1 MMRVCNAAIRMA
13 PRREPCFIFL
23 EQDGKAMNFQ
33 QYEALLKTIELGSFT
48 KAAGELGYTQSGI
61 SHMLAALERECG
73 CTLLYRDRSGVRLSS
88 DGEVLLP
95 FFRTVDTA
103 QKELLAK
110 LGELQGLESGFISIG
125 TVTSVSVH
133 WLPSI
138 IQEFHQAHPHI
149 QFRLRYGADYVEI
162 EKWLSEGLVDC
173 GFIGLPGTYP
183 NLNLTLLQRDAFV
196 AVVPRQHPLAGRDSV
211 SLTELAEYPFI
222 RMEEGNDNEIAALF
236 SDSGL
241 QPKVC
246 LTAWDNQ
253 TVLAMVS
260 KGLGV
265 SVLTEL
271 ILTDVPYDVVS
282 LPLSPPAYRDLALA
296 TRRDGDLTA
305 ATQAFISTAL
315 QWVRQRYGN
324 S

>member
-1 MMRVCNAAIRMA
+1 
-13 PRREPCFIFL
+13 
-23 EQDGKAMNFQ
+23 MNFQ

-48 KAAGELGYTQSGI
+48 KAAAELGYTQSGI

-95 FFRTVDTA
+95 LFRTVENA
-103 QKELLAK
+103 QKELLGK
-110 LGELQGLESGFISIG
+110 LSELQGLEAGLISIG

-138 IQEFHQAHPHI
+138 IQEFHAAHPQI
-149 QFRLRYGADYVEI
+149 QFRLRYGQDYVEI

-173 GFIGLPGTYP
+173 GFIGLPATYP
-183 NLNLTLLQRDAFV
+183 NLSLRTLKRDAFV
-196 AVVPRQHPLAGRDSV
+196 AVLPREHPLASRSSI
-211 SLTELAEYPFI
+211 SLHELSDQPFI
-222 RMEEGNDNEIAALF
+222 RLEEGNDNEIAALF
-236 SDSGL
+236 SESGI

-246 LTAWDNQ
+246 FTAWDNQ
-253 TVLAMVS
+253 TILAMVS

-271 ILTDVPYDVVS
+271 MCADSPYDVKAV
-282 LPLSPPAYRDLALA
+282 PLEPASYRDLALA
-296 TRRDGDLTA
+296 TRREGELTA
-305 ATQAFISTAL
+305 AVQTFINTAAD
-315 QWVRQRYGN
+315 WIGRRYGKEE
-324 S
+324 

>member
-1 MMRVCNAAIRMA
+1 
-13 PRREPCFIFL
+13 
-23 EQDGKAMNFQ
+23 MNFQ

-48 KAAGELGYTQSGI
+48 KAAAELGYTQSGI

-95 FFRTVDTA
+95 LFRTVENA
-103 QKELLAK
+103 QKELLGK
-110 LGELQGLESGFISIG
+110 LSELQGLEAGLISIG

-138 IQEFHQAHPHI
+138 IQEFHAAHPQI
-149 QFRLRYGADYVEI
+149 QFRLRYGQDYVEI

-173 GFIGLPGTYP
+173 GFIGLPATYP
-183 NLNLTLLQRDAFV
+183 HLNLRTLRRDAFV
-196 AVVPRQHPLAGRDSV
+196 AVLPREHPLAARSSI
-211 SLTELAEYPFI
+211 SLHELAAQPFI
-222 RMEEGNDNEIAALF
+222 RLEEGNDNEIAALF
-236 SDSGL
+236 SESGI

-246 LTAWDNQ
+246 FTAWDNQ
-253 TVLAMVS
+253 TILAMVS

-271 ILTDVPYDVVS
+271 MFGEDPYDVVAV
-282 LPLSPPAYRDLALA
+282 PLEPAAYRDLALA
-296 TRRDGDLTA
+296 TRREGELTA
-305 ATQAFISTAL
+305 AVQTFINTTVD
-315 QWVRQRYGN
+315 WIGRRYGKAE
-324 S
+324 

>member
-1 MMRVCNAAIRMA
+1 
-13 PRREPCFIFL
+13 
-23 EQDGKAMNFQ
+23 MNFQ

-48 KAAGELGYTQSGI
+48 KAAAELGYTQSGI

-95 FFRTVDTA
+95 LFRTVENA
-103 QKELLAK
+103 QKELLGK
-110 LGELQGLESGFISIG
+110 LSELQGLEAGLISIG

-138 IQEFHQAHPHI
+138 IQEFHAAHPQI
-149 QFRLRYGADYVEI
+149 QFRLRYGQDYVEI

-173 GFIGLPGTYP
+173 GFIGLPATYP
-183 NLNLTLLQRDAFV
+183 HLNLRTLRRDAFV
-196 AVVPRQHPLAGRDSV
+196 AVLPREHPLAARSSI
-211 SLTELAEYPFI
+211 SLHELADQPFI
-222 RMEEGNDNEIAALF
+222 RLEEGNDNEIAALF
-236 SDSGL
+236 SESGI

-246 LTAWDNQ
+246 FTAWDNQ
-253 TVLAMVS
+253 TILAMVS

-271 ILTDVPYDVVS
+271 MFGEDPYDVVAV
-282 LPLSPPAYRDLALA
+282 PLEPAAYRDLALA
-296 TRRDGDLTA
+296 TRREGELTA
-305 ATQAFISTAL
+305 AVQTFINTTVD
-315 QWVRQRYGN
+315 WIGRRYGKAE
-324 S
+324 

>member
-1 MMRVCNAAIRMA
+1 
-13 PRREPCFIFL
+13 
-23 EQDGKAMNFQ
+23 MNFQ

-48 KAAGELGYTQSGI
+48 KAAAELGYTQSGI

-95 FFRTVDTA
+95 LFRTVENA
-103 QKELLAK
+103 QKELLGK
-110 LGELQGLESGFISIG
+110 LSELQGLEAGLISIG

-138 IQEFHQAHPHI
+138 IQEYHAAHPQI
-149 QFRLRYGADYVEI
+149 QFRLRYGQDYVEI

-173 GFIGLPGTYP
+173 GFIGLPATYP
-183 NLNLTLLQRDAFV
+183 HLNLRTLRRDAFV
-196 AVVPRQHPLAGRDSV
+196 AVLPREHPLASRSGI
-211 SLTELAEYPFI
+211 SLHELADQPFI
-222 RMEEGNDNEIAALF
+222 RLEEGHDNEIAALF
-236 SDSGL
+236 SKSGI

-246 LTAWDNQ
+246 FTAWDNQ
-253 TVLAMVS
+253 TILAMVS

-271 ILTDVPYDVVS
+271 MFADYPYDVVAV
-282 LPLSPPAYRDLALA
+282 PLEPAAYRDLALA
-296 TRRDGDLTA
+296 TRKEGELTA
-305 ATQAFISTAL
+305 AVQTFINTAVD
-315 QWVRQRYGN
+315 WIGRRYGTEE
-324 S
+324 

>member
-1 MMRVCNAAIRMA
+1 
-13 PRREPCFIFL
+13 
-23 EQDGKAMNFQ
+23 MNFQ

-48 KAAGELGYTQSGI
+48 KAAAELGYTQSGI

-95 FFRTVDTA
+95 LFRTVENA
-103 QKELLAK
+103 QKELLGK
-110 LGELQGLESGFISIG
+110 LSELQGLEAGLISIG

-138 IQEFHQAHPHI
+138 IQEFHAAHPQI
-149 QFRLRYGADYVEI
+149 QFRLRYGQDYVEI

-173 GFIGLPGTYP
+173 GFIGLPATYP
-183 NLNLTLLQRDAFV
+183 HLNLRTLRRDAFV
-196 AVVPRQHPLAGRDSV
+196 AVLPREHPLASRSGI
-211 SLTELAEYPFI
+211 SLHELADQPFI
-222 RMEEGNDNEIAALF
+222 RLEEGNDNEIAALF
-236 SDSGL
+236 SESGI

-246 LTAWDNQ
+246 FTAWDNQ
-253 TVLAMVS
+253 TILAMVS

-271 ILTDVPYDVVS
+271 MFADYPYDVVAV
-282 LPLSPPAYRDLALA
+282 PLEPAAYRDLALA
-296 TRRDGDLTA
+296 TRKEGELTA
-305 ATQAFISTAL
+305 AVQTFINTAVD
-315 QWVRQRYGN
+315 WIGRRYGTEE
-324 S
+324 

>member
-1 MMRVCNAAIRMA
+1 
-13 PRREPCFIFL
+13 
-23 EQDGKAMNFQ
+23 MNFQ

-88 DGEVLLP
+88 DGAVLLP
-95 FFRTVDTA
+95 LFRAVDNS

-110 LGELQGLESGFISIG
+110 LSELQGLEAGFISIG

-138 IQEFHQAHPHI
+138 IQEFHAAHPQI
-149 QFRLRYGADYVEI
+149 QFRLRYGVDYVEI
-162 EKWLSEGLVDC
+162 EKWITEGIVDC
-173 GFIGLPGTYP
+173 GFIGLPATYP
-183 NLNLTLLQRDAFV
+183 NLNVRVLQRDAFV
-196 AVVPRQHPLAGRDSV
+196 AVVPKDHPLASRTSI
-211 SLTELAEYPFI
+211 SLHELADQPFI
-222 RMEEGNDNEIAALF
+222 RLEEGNDNEIAALF
-236 SDSGL
+236 AESGI

-246 LTAWDNQ
+246 FTAWDNQ

-271 ILTDVPYDVVS
+271 ILMDEPYDVVAV
-282 LPLSPPAYRDLALA
+282 PLSPACYRDLALA
-296 TRRDGDLTA
+296 SRKDGDLTA
-305 ATQAFISTAL
+305 AAQSFIDTAVD
-315 QWVRQRYGN
+315 WVGRRYGRAEE
-324 S
+324 

>member
-1 MMRVCNAAIRMA
+1 
-13 PRREPCFIFL
+13 
-23 EQDGKAMNFQ
+23 MNFQ

-48 KAAGELGYTQSGI
+48 KAAAELGYTQSGI

-95 FFRTVDTA
+95 LFRTVENA
-103 QKELLAK
+103 QKELLGK
-110 LGELQGLESGFISIG
+110 LSELQGLEAGLISIG

-138 IQEFHQAHPHI
+138 IQEFHAAHPQI
-149 QFRLRYGADYVEI
+149 QFRLRYGQDYVEI

-173 GFIGLPGTYP
+173 GFIGLPATYP
-183 NLNLTLLQRDAFV
+183 NLSLRTLKRDAFV
-196 AVVPRQHPLAGRDSV
+196 AVLPREHPLASRS
-211 SLTELAEYPFI
+211 SINLHELSDQPFI
-222 RMEEGNDNEIAALF
+222 RLEEGNDNEIAALF
-236 SDSGL
+236 SESGI

-246 LTAWDNQ
+246 FTAWDNQ
-253 TVLAMVS
+253 TILAMVS

-271 ILTDVPYDVVS
+271 MCADSPYDVKAV
-282 LPLSPPAYRDLALA
+282 PLEPASYRDLALA
-296 TRRDGDLTA
+296 TRREGELTA
-305 ATQAFISTAL
+305 AVQTFINTAADSIG
-315 QWVRQRYGN
+315 RRYGAEE
-324 S
+324 

>member
-1 MMRVCNAAIRMA
+1 
-13 PRREPCFIFL
+13 
-23 EQDGKAMNFQ
+23 MNFQ

-48 KAAGELGYTQSGI
+48 KAAAELGYTQSGI

-95 FFRTVDTA
+95 LFRTVENA
-103 QKELLAK
+103 QKELLGK
-110 LGELQGLESGFISIG
+110 LSELQGLEAGLISIG

-138 IQEFHQAHPHI
+138 IQEFHAAHPQI
-149 QFRLRYGADYVEI
+149 QFRLRYGQDYVEI

-173 GFIGLPGTYP
+173 GFIGLPATYP
-183 NLNLTLLQRDAFV
+183 NLSLRTLRRDAFV
-196 AVVPRQHPLAGRDSV
+196 AVLPREHPLAARSSI
-211 SLTELAEYPFI
+211 SLHELADQPFI
-222 RMEEGNDNEIAALF
+222 RLEEGNDNEIAALF
-236 SDSGL
+236 SESGI

-246 LTAWDNQ
+246 FTAWDNQ
-253 TVLAMVS
+253 TILAMVS

-271 ILTDVPYDVVS
+271 MFADSPYDVVAV
-282 LPLSPPAYRDLALA
+282 PLEPASYRDLALA
-296 TRRDGDLTA
+296 TRRDGESTA
-305 ATQAFISTAL
+305 AVQTFIDTAVD
-315 QWVRQRYGN
+315 WIGRRYGKAE
-324 S
+324 

>member
-1 MMRVCNAAIRMA
+1 
-13 PRREPCFIFL
+13 
-23 EQDGKAMNFQ
+23 MNFQ

-48 KAAGELGYTQSGI
+48 KAAAELGYTQSGI

-95 FFRTVDTA
+95 LFRTVENA
-103 QKELLAK
+103 QKELLGK
-110 LGELQGLESGFISIG
+110 LSELQGLEAGLISIG

-138 IQEFHQAHPHI
+138 IQEFHAAHPQI
-149 QFRLRYGADYVEI
+149 QFRLRYGQDYVEI

-173 GFIGLPGTYP
+173 GFIGLPATYP
-183 NLNLTLLQRDAFV
+183 HLNLRTLRRDAFV
-196 AVVPRQHPLAGRDSV
+196 AVLPREHPLAARSSI
-211 SLTELAEYPFI
+211 SLHELADQPFI
-222 RMEEGNDNEIAALF
+222 RLEEGNDNEIAALF
-236 SDSGL
+236 SESGI

-246 LTAWDNQ
+246 FTAWDNQ
-253 TVLAMVS
+253 TILAMVS

-271 ILTDVPYDVVS
+271 MFADYPYDVVAV
-282 LPLSPPAYRDLALA
+282 PLEPAAYRDLALA
-296 TRRDGDLTA
+296 TRREGELTA
-305 ATQAFISTAL
+305 AVQTFINTTVD
-315 QWVRQRYGN
+315 WIGRRYGKAE
-324 S
+324 

>member
-1 MMRVCNAAIRMA
+1 
-13 PRREPCFIFL
+13 
-23 EQDGKAMNFQ
+23 MNFQ

-88 DGEVLLP
+88 DGMMLLP
-95 FFRTVDTA
+95 LFRTVDNA

-110 LGELQGLESGFISIG
+110 LSELQGLEAGFISIG

-138 IQEFHQAHPHI
+138 IQEFHAAHPQI
-149 QFRLRYGADYVEI
+149 QFRLRYGLDYVEI
-162 EKWLSEGLVDC
+162 EKWITEGIVDC
-173 GFIGLPGTYP
+173 GFIGLPATYP
-183 NLNLTLLQRDAFV
+183 NLNVRFLQRDAFV
-196 AVVPRQHPLAGRDSV
+196 AVVPKDHPLASRSSI
-211 SLTELAEYPFI
+211 SLHELADQPFI
-222 RMEEGNDNEIAALF
+222 RLEEGNDNEIAALF
-236 SDSGL
+236 AESGI

-246 LTAWDNQ
+246 FTAWDNQ

-271 ILTDVPYDVVS
+271 ILMDEPYDVVAV
-282 LPLSPPAYRDLALA
+282 PLSPASYRDLALA
-296 TRRDGDLTA
+296 SRKDGDLTA
-305 ATQAFISTAL
+305 AAQSFITTAVD
-315 QWVRQRYGN
+315 WVGRRYGRAEE
-324 S
+324 

>member
-1 MMRVCNAAIRMA
+1 
-13 PRREPCFIFL
+13 
-23 EQDGKAMNFQ
+23 MNFQ

-48 KAAGELGYTQSGI
+48 KAAAELGYTQSGI

-95 FFRTVDTA
+95 LFRTVENA
-103 QKELLAK
+103 QKELLGK
-110 LGELQGLESGFISIG
+110 LSELQGLEAGLISIG

-138 IQEFHQAHPHI
+138 IQEFHAAHPQI
-149 QFRLRYGADYVEI
+149 QFRLRYGQDYVEI

-173 GFIGLPGTYP
+173 GFIGLPATYP
-183 NLNLTLLQRDAFV
+183 HLNLRTLRRDAFV
-196 AVVPRQHPLAGRDSV
+196 AVLPREHPLAARSSI
-211 SLTELAEYPFI
+211 SLHELADQPFI
-222 RMEEGNDNEIAALF
+222 RLEEGNDNEIAALF
-236 SDSGL
+236 SESGI

-246 LTAWDNQ
+246 FTAWDNQ
-253 TVLAMVS
+253 TILAMVS

-271 ILTDVPYDVVS
+271 MFGEDPYDVVAV
-282 LPLSPPAYRDLALA
+282 PLEPAAYRDLALA
-296 TRRDGDLTA
+296 TRKEGELTA
-305 ATQAFISTAL
+305 AVQTFINTTVD
-315 QWVRQRYGN
+315 WIGRRYGKAE
-324 S
+324 

>member
-1 MMRVCNAAIRMA
+1 
-13 PRREPCFIFL
+13 
-23 EQDGKAMNFQ
+23 MNFQ

-48 KAAGELGYTQSGI
+48 KAAAELGYTQSGI

-95 FFRTVDTA
+95 LFRTVENA
-103 QKELLAK
+103 QKELLGK
-110 LGELQGLESGFISIG
+110 LSELQGLEAGLISIG

-138 IQEFHQAHPHI
+138 IQEFHAAHPQI
-149 QFRLRYGADYVEI
+149 QFRLRYGQDYVEI

-173 GFIGLPGTYP
+173 GFIGLPATYP
-183 NLNLTLLQRDAFV
+183 NLNLHTLRRDAFV
-196 AVVPRQHPLAGRDSV
+196 AVLPREHPLAARSSI
-211 SLTELAEYPFI
+211 SLHELADQPFI
-222 RMEEGNDNEIAALF
+222 RLEEGNDNEIAALF
-236 SDSGL
+236 SESGI

-246 LTAWDNQ
+246 FTAWDNQ
-253 TVLAMVS
+253 TILAMVS

-271 ILTDVPYDVVS
+271 MFGEDPYDVVAV
-282 LPLSPPAYRDLALA
+282 PLEPAAYRDLALA
-296 TRRDGDLTA
+296 TRREGELTA
-305 ATQAFISTAL
+305 AVQTFINTTVD
-315 QWVRQRYGN
+315 WIGRRYGKAE
-324 S
+324 

>member
-1 MMRVCNAAIRMA
+1 MLKWHLYSTARDRLLPVCFFRYRI
-13 PRREPCFIFL
+13 
-23 EQDGKAMNFQ
+23 MNFQ

-48 KAAGELGYTQSGI
+48 KAASELGYTQSGI

-95 FFRTVDTA
+95 QVRAVYAA

-138 IQEFHQAHPHI
+138 IREFNQAHPHI
-149 QFRLRYGADYVEI
+149 QFRLRYGVDYLEI

-173 GFIGLPGTYP
+173 GFIGMPATDP
-183 NLNLTLLQRDAFV
+183 TLNLTMLQRDAFV
-196 AVVPRQHPLAGRDSV
+196 GVVPREHPLADRESV
-211 SLTELAEYPFI
+211 SLHELVEYPFI

-236 SDSGL
+236 SQHGL
-241 QPKVC
+241 QPSVC

-260 KGLGV
+260 QGLGV

-271 ILTDVPYDVVS
+271 IAWDVNYPVAVV
-282 LPLSPPAYRDLALA
+282 PLAPASYRDLALA
-296 TRRDGDLTA
+296 TRRDGDLTV
-305 ATQAFISTAL
+305 ATQAFISTTVE
-315 QWVRQRYGN
+315 WIRRRYHQDEG
-324 S
+324 

>member
-1 MMRVCNAAIRMA
+1 
-13 PRREPCFIFL
+13 
-23 EQDGKAMNFQ
+23 MNFQ

-48 KAAGELGYTQSGI
+48 KAAAELGYTQSGI

-95 FFRTVDTA
+95 LFRTVENA
-103 QKELLAK
+103 QKELLGK
-110 LGELQGLESGFISIG
+110 LSELQGLEAGLISIG

-138 IQEFHQAHPHI
+138 IQEYHAAHPQI
-149 QFRLRYGADYVEI
+149 QFRLRYGQDYVEI

-173 GFIGLPGTYP
+173 GFIGLPATYP
-183 NLNLTLLQRDAFV
+183 HLNLRTLRRDAFV
-196 AVVPRQHPLAGRDSV
+196 AVLPREHPLASRSGI
-211 SLTELAEYPFI
+211 SLHELADQPFI
-222 RMEEGNDNEIAALF
+222 RLEEGNDNEIAALF
-236 SDSGL
+236 SESGI

-246 LTAWDNQ
+246 FTAWDNQ
-253 TVLAMVS
+253 TILAMVS

-271 ILTDVPYDVVS
+271 MFADYPYDVVAV
-282 LPLSPPAYRDLALA
+282 PLEPAAYRDLALA
-296 TRRDGDLTA
+296 TRKEGELTA
-305 ATQAFISTAL
+305 AVQTFINTAVD
-315 QWVRQRYGN
+315 WIGRRYGTEE
-324 S
+324 

>member
-1 MMRVCNAAIRMA
+1 
-13 PRREPCFIFL
+13 
-23 EQDGKAMNFQ
+23 MNFQ

-48 KAAGELGYTQSGI
+48 KAAAELGYTQSGI

-95 FFRTVDTA
+95 LFRTVENA
-103 QKELLAK
+103 QKELLGK
-110 LGELQGLESGFISIG
+110 LSELQGLEAGLISIG

-138 IQEFHQAHPHI
+138 IQEFHAAHPQI
-149 QFRLRYGADYVEI
+149 QFRLRYGQDYVEI

-173 GFIGLPGTYP
+173 GFIGLPATYP
-183 NLNLTLLQRDAFV
+183 HLNLRTLRRDAFV
-196 AVVPRQHPLAGRDSV
+196 AVLPREHPLAARSSI
-211 SLTELAEYPFI
+211 SLHELADQPFI
-222 RMEEGNDNEIAALF
+222 RLEEGNDNEIAALF
-236 SDSGL
+236 SESGI

-246 LTAWDNQ
+246 FTAWDNQ
-253 TVLAMVS
+253 TILAMVS

-271 ILTDVPYDVVS
+271 MFGEDPYDVVAV
-282 LPLSPPAYRDLALA
+282 PLEPAAYRDLALA
-296 TRRDGDLTA
+296 TRREGELTA
-305 ATQAFISTAL
+305 AVQTFINTTVD
-315 QWVRQRYGN
+315 WIGRRYGTEE
-324 S
+324 

>member
-1 MMRVCNAAIRMA
+1 
-13 PRREPCFIFL
+13 
-23 EQDGKAMNFQ
+23 MNFQ

-48 KAAGELGYTQSGI
+48 KAAAELGYTQSGI

-95 FFRTVDTA
+95 LFRTVENA
-103 QKELLAK
+103 QKELLGK
-110 LGELQGLESGFISIG
+110 LSELQGLEAGLISIG

-138 IQEFHQAHPHI
+138 IQEYHAAHPQI
-149 QFRLRYGADYVEI
+149 QFRLRYGQDYVEI

-173 GFIGLPGTYP
+173 GFIGLPATYP
-183 NLNLTLLQRDAFV
+183 HLNLRTLRRDAFV
-196 AVVPRQHPLAGRDSV
+196 AVLPREHPLASRSGI
-211 SLTELAEYPFI
+211 SLHELADQPFI
-222 RMEEGNDNEIAALF
+222 RLEEGNDNEIAALF
-236 SDSGL
+236 SESGI

-246 LTAWDNQ
+246 FTAWDNQ
-253 TVLAMVS
+253 TILAMVS

-271 ILTDVPYDVVS
+271 MFADYPYDVVAV
-282 LPLSPPAYRDLALA
+282 PLEPAAYRDLALA
-296 TRRDGDLTA
+296 TRKEGELTA
-305 ATQAFISTAL
+305 AVQTFINTA
-315 QWVRQRYGN
+315 VD
-324 S
+324 

>member
-1 MMRVCNAAIRMA
+1 
-13 PRREPCFIFL
+13 
-23 EQDGKAMNFQ
+23 MNFQ

-48 KAAGELGYTQSGI
+48 KAAAELGYTQSGI

-95 FFRTVDTA
+95 LFRTVENA

-110 LGELQGLESGFISIG
+110 LSELQGLEAGLISIG

-138 IQEFHQAHPHI
+138 IQEFHAAHPQI
-149 QFRLRYGADYVEI
+149 QFRLRYGQDYVEI

-173 GFIGLPGTYP
+173 GFIGLPATYP
-183 NLNLTLLQRDAFV
+183 NLNLHTLRRDAFV
-196 AVVPRQHPLAGRDSV
+196 AVLPREHPLASRAGV
-211 SLTELAEYPFI
+211 SLHELADQPFI
-222 RMEEGNDNEIAALF
+222 RLEEGNDNEIAALF
-236 SDSGL
+236 SKSGI

-246 LTAWDNQ
+246 FTAWDNQ
-253 TVLAMVS
+253 TILAMVS

-271 ILTDVPYDVVS
+271 MFADSPYDVVAV
-282 LPLSPPAYRDLALA
+282 PLEPAAYRDLALA
-296 TRRDGDLTA
+296 TRREGELTA
-305 ATQAFISTAL
+305 AVQTFIDTTVD
-315 QWVRQRYGN
+315 WIGRRYGTTAE
-324 S
+324 

>member
-1 MMRVCNAAIRMA
+1 
-13 PRREPCFIFL
+13 
-23 EQDGKAMNFQ
+23 MNFQ

-48 KAAGELGYTQSGI
+48 KAAAELGYTQSGI

-95 FFRTVDTA
+95 LFRTVENA
-103 QKELLAK
+103 QKELLGK
-110 LGELQGLESGFISIG
+110 LSELQGLEAGLISIG

-138 IQEFHQAHPHI
+138 IQEYHAAHPQI
-149 QFRLRYGADYVEI
+149 QFRLRYGQDYVEI

-173 GFIGLPGTYP
+173 GFIGLPATYP
-183 NLNLTLLQRDAFV
+183 QLNLRTLRRDAFV
-196 AVVPRQHPLAGRDSV
+196 AVLPREHPLASRSGI
-211 SLTELAEYPFI
+211 SLHELADQPFI
-222 RMEEGNDNEIAALF
+222 RLEEGNDNEIAALF
-236 SDSGL
+236 SESGI

-246 LTAWDNQ
+246 FTAWDNQ
-253 TVLAMVS
+253 TILAMVS

-271 ILTDVPYDVVS
+271 MFADYPYDVVAV
-282 LPLSPPAYRDLALA
+282 PLEPAAYRDLALA
-296 TRRDGDLTA
+296 TRKEGELTA
-305 ATQAFISTAL
+305 AVQTFINTAVD
-315 QWVRQRYGN
+315 WIGRRYGTEE
-324 S
+324 

>member
-1 MMRVCNAAIRMA
+1 
-13 PRREPCFIFL
+13 
-23 EQDGKAMNFQ
+23 MNFQ

-48 KAAGELGYTQSGI
+48 KAAAELGYTQSGI

-95 FFRTVDTA
+95 LFRTVENA
-103 QKELLAK
+103 QKELLGK
-110 LGELQGLESGFISIG
+110 LSELQGLEAGLISIG

-138 IQEFHQAHPHI
+138 IQEFHAAHPQI
-149 QFRLRYGADYVEI
+149 QFRLRYGQDYVEI

-173 GFIGLPGTYP
+173 GFIGLPATYP
-183 NLNLTLLQRDAFV
+183 NLNLRTLRRDAFV
-196 AVVPRQHPLAGRDSV
+196 AVLPREHPLAARSSI
-211 SLTELAEYPFI
+211 SLHELADQPFI
-222 RMEEGNDNEIAALF
+222 RLEEGNDNEIAALF
-236 SDSGL
+236 SESGI

-246 LTAWDNQ
+246 FTAWDNQ
-253 TVLAMVS
+253 TILAMVS

-271 ILTDVPYDVVS
+271 MFGEDPYDVVAV
-282 LPLSPPAYRDLALA
+282 PLEPAAYRDLALA
-296 TRRDGDLTA
+296 TRREGELTA
-305 ATQAFISTAL
+305 AVQTFINTTVD
-315 QWVRQRYGN
+315 WIGRRYGTAE
-324 S
+324 

>member
-1 MMRVCNAAIRMA
+1 
-13 PRREPCFIFL
+13 
-23 EQDGKAMNFQ
+23 MNFQ

-48 KAAGELGYTQSGI
+48 KAAAELGYTQSGI

-95 FFRTVDTA
+95 LFRTVENA
-103 QKELLAK
+103 QKELLGK
-110 LGELQGLESGFISIG
+110 LSELQGLEAGLISIG

-138 IQEFHQAHPHI
+138 IQEFHAAHPQI
-149 QFRLRYGADYVEI
+149 QFRLRYGQDYVEI

-173 GFIGLPGTYP
+173 GFIGLPATYP
-183 NLNLTLLQRDAFV
+183 NLNLRTLRRDAFV
-196 AVVPRQHPLAGRDSV
+196 AVLPREHPLAARSSI
-211 SLTELAEYPFI
+211 SLHELADQPFI
-222 RMEEGNDNEIAALF
+222 RLEEGNDNEIAALF
-236 SDSGL
+236 SESGI

-246 LTAWDNQ
+246 FTAWDNQ
-253 TVLAMVS
+253 TILAMVS

-271 ILTDVPYDVVS
+271 ILMDEPYDVVAV
-282 LPLSPPAYRDLALA
+282 PLSPPAYRDLALA
-296 TRRDGDLTA
+296 TRKDGDLTA
-305 ATQAFISTAL
+305 AAQAFVSAVED
-315 QWVRQRYGN
+315 WVDRRYGGEEA
-324 S
+324 